1 MLIYSK
7 KTKPTS
13 LVLGFFVCLFVC
25 LSSSK
30 YNKKVF
36 PQNSFLAHSPQQD
49 QAIAVLLFLS
59 VSQGFP
65 DMNTGLF
72 SFSVVSK
79 STTKKHT
86 EMFLL

>member
-7 KTKPTS
+7 KNPN
-13 LVLGFFVCLFVC
+13 LPLWFWGFLFVWFF
-25 LSSSK
+25 SSK